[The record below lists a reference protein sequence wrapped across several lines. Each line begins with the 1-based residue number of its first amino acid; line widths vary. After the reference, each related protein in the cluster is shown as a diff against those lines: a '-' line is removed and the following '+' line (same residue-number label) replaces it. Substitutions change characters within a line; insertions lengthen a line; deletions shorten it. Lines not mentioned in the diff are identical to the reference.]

1 MMKMMK
7 IPNKNNVQK
16 LREFIENSALD
27 DKLDDSYAETRRN
40 WAQGKEAGRGFKQYK
55 HIDRS
60 KELGSPE
67 NPRNLIEH
75 WQDDTASSKYLE
87 GIGLGGLPRRFAIQR
102 EGGISGPVTDA
113 TARYGKRSSYD
124 TSTFPAWHE
133 VSPTTQRERTRM
145 GLDNS
150 LQKEG
155 DGGGDG
161 GAFNGLD
168 GTVFT
173 SSHAGIFTPTFGER
187 GTAKRHRKNRHKQD
201 KKRKRLMGKDKKSGV
216 ERLVQYLYDGSPQM
230 SKAERKRGKPKG
242 PDYTATPSE
251 ESNIRRMHSNL
262 GQEAIG
268 GKGISDYDTC
278 PWCTGFPYVDRKT
291 GKIISYGLGPQNTR
305 LHNLEVHQQRR
316 PIGGWSGQEQI
327 TREEFDALSQPTPKA
342 REEAEQ
348 KLKAILTKARKM
360 GLAPGLDEDM
370 TGDGATAH
378 AGKNNPTGPM
388 RVNHKKTG
396 RVIEDALKVA
406 ENNEPH
412 INMGLAGGMEASI
425 AAAYPQEE
433 DPSVMNGSN
442 PRKAEWNDNKAYVQ
456 KAEDDRIEEV
466 ADKFK
471 QGDVHKWLSQAPLSD
486 SLHAY
491 IEGTPAE
498 DAHFE
503 YLWRNADID
512 GWVNHVRDN
521 DDYQD
526 ALQQN
531 LSAMSKNT
539 GKNITVYR
547 GHHKDTDKHGAVHT
561 RHTPVSLS
569 PTTAMSFRHASRS
582 TAPGGTP
589 IADWQISSWNVPIET
604 IVAHGHPGES
614 EMIIPKKDLQNQQ
627 GTPQSMSDFTDT
639 YLQKSAY
646 VQKAEFHE
654 ETKPFWHPEN
664 DMWNGAKPGPIWHS
678 PPKDSPS
685 DAQYGMAVGFRAG
698 NHKHGLLQNQFDR
711 YAEQTG
717 TPSPTVPRW
726 EPEETWSNLSLLEL
740 GQAHHPDPN
749 FAKWQQDDWAK
760 AEEHRPLDSNRDLKD
775 AFKREYPDMIEDAL
789 QKSDNEG
796 TTMTSPTENKPWSLE
811 EPQDKYIERTKDNP
825 NEAPAKD
832 AVVKENDMQ
841 RRIKSYDNKE
851 EDTGHEQPAGSM
863 AAAGMNRYPSG
874 ATMQMSSF
882 GFNTYEQDALTR
894 GGMKD
899 MEDPEVI
906 EDDDSPLLWVPEAE
920 KVAKLEAMRKQL
932 EAEGDETPLMSAL
945 MKLDYE

>member
-1 MMKMMK
+1 M
-7 IPNKNNVQK
+7 PNKNNVKK
-16 LREFIENSALD
+16 LRQFIENSELDDALD
-27 DKLDDSYAETRRN
+27 RSYAETRRN
-40 WAQGKEAGRGFKQYK
+40 WAQGKERTDSERPTRRGDNQGFFRYRAV
-55 HIDRS
+55 DRS
-60 KELGSPE
+60 KEVGSPE
-67 NPRNLIEH
+67 NPRNVDEH
-75 WQDDTASSKYLE
+75 WQDEGRAHKHIFAS
-87 GIGLGGLPRRFAIQR
+87 GFGGLPRQFPVQR

-113 TARYGKRSSYD
+113 TARYGKRSEYD
-124 TSTFPAWHE
+124 TSTLPAWNE
-133 VSPTTQRERTRM
+133 VSPTTQRERARM
-145 GLDNS
+145 GMENS

-173 SSHAGIFTPTFGER
+173 STNAGIFTPTYGGHKTRKKHE
-187 GTAKRHRKNRHKQD
+187 KRHHRQD
-201 KKRKRLMGKDKKSGV
+201 RKRKELLGKEKKSGV
-216 ERLVQYLYDGSPQM
+216 DRLLQYLYDGSPVA
-230 SKAERKRGKPKG
+230 KAERKRGKPKG

-412 INMGLAGGMEASI
+412 INMGLAGGMEASMGRG
-425 AAAYPQEE
+425 YPQKE
-433 DPSVMNGSN
+433 DPSVMNGEV
-442 PRKAEWNDNKAYVQ
+442 PRRAEWENGYYVQ

-589 IADWQISSWNVPIET
+589 MADWQISSWNVPIET
-604 IVAHGHPGES
+604 IVAHGHTGES

-627 GTPQSMSDFTDT
+627 GTTQSMSDFTDT
-639 YLQKSAY
+639 YLQKA
-646 VQKAEFHE
+646 A
-654 ETKPFWHPEN
+654 
-664 DMWNGAKPGPIWHS
+664 
-678 PPKDSPS
+678 
-685 DAQYGMAVGFRAG
+685 
-698 NHKHGLLQNQFDR
+698 
-711 YAEQTG
+711 
-717 TPSPTVPRW
+717 
-726 EPEETWSNLSLLEL
+726 
-740 GQAHHPDPN
+740 
-749 FAKWQQDDWAK
+749 
-760 AEEHRPLDSNRDLKD
+760 
-775 AFKREYPDMIEDAL
+775 
-789 QKSDNEG
+789 NEG

-811 EPQDKYIERTKDNP
+811 EPQDKYVERTKDNP
-825 NEAPAKD
+825 NEPPQKD

-863 AAAGMNRYPSG
+863 AAAGMNRYPAG

-906 EDDDSPLLWVPEAE
+906 EDENSPLLWIPEAE
-920 KVAKLEAMRKQL
+920 KVAKLEAMRKML
-932 EAEGDETPLMSAL
+932 EEAGDETPLISAL